1 MTPRLRRQLR
11 AAPEL
16 LELRL
21 LAAALEVLL
30 IALLFH
36 HPTLDEWAKP
46 TDPPTLRAARRLALR
61 ARALRASMRS
71 YRAALRRLLRAP
83 PAVADDLL
91 F

>member
-1 MTPRLRRQLR
+1 MTPRLRRQLC

-21 LAAALEVLL
+21 LAAALDVFVT
-30 IALLFH
+30 ALLFH
-36 HPTLDEWAKP
+36 HPTLDELARP

-61 ARALRASMRS
+61 ARALRGSMRS
-71 YRAALRRLLRAP
+71 YRDALRRLLRAP
-83 PAVADDLL
+83 PDDDLP

>member
-1 MTPRLRRQLR
+1 MTPRLRRQLC

-21 LAAALEVLL
+21 LAAALDVLL
-30 IALLFH
+30 TALRFH
-36 HPTLDEWAKP
+36 HPSLDELAVP
-46 TDPPTLRAARRLALR
+46 TDPATLRAARRLALR

-71 YRAALRRLLRAP
+71 YRAALRRLLRSP
-83 PAVADDLL
+83 PHDDLP